1 MSARAA
7 GISRLNQQVSTFKH
21 THDAVSGT
29 HLFTQYCPENSFSF
43 LTHGLLVGQLGFI
56 HVSHQECKKE
66 EPEGKPDYFTLF
78 PEVTSQHFFHIL
90 IIVIESLYVL
100 TRWKGNT
107 QNNDHQPLGSLK
119 ISQILHPSDP
129 NPLQSS
135 SLQRLGAPSN
145 SRLRSC
151 PNFQHILRFI
161 PQPQQSF
168 PGHKLPFESNLFT
181 GYFCRPHAIAS
192 SRAVSSRSLASDTLG
207 EPLHQHHHNLQPF
220 HGKM

>member
-43 LTHGLLVGQLGFI
+43 LTHGLLVGQLGLSMWAI
-56 HVSHQECKKE
+56 KNARKE

-119 ISQILHPSDP
+119 ISQILHP
-129 NPLQSS
+129 LFFTTVS
-135 SLQRLGAPSN
+135 SLKTCCSKQ
-145 SRLRSC
+145 
-151 PNFQHILRFI
+151 FKTQILSPAYSQI
-161 PQPQQSF
+161 HPTTSA
-168 PGHKLPFESNLFT
+168 KLPWTQTTIWVKPLPLE
-181 GYFCRPHAIAS
+181 YFID
-192 SRAVSSRSLASDTLG
+192 LTL
-207 EPLHQHHHNLQPF
+207 LLQVMQSQVDPWLLIR
-220 HGKM
+220 